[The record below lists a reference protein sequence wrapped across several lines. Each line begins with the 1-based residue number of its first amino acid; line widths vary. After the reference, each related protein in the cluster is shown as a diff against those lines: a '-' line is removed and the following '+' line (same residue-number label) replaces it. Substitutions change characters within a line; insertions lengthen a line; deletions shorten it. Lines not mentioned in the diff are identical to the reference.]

1 MDEISVLDY
10 LKFRLNPKNI
20 GKEILPEENP
30 YAAAIDTEDGAAVV
44 KRQPGPLETA
54 LESAFS
60 GKSFSGIRLDG
71 VFVMIAVIFAVIAQ
85 VILEPTIFTRTDMIP
100 WFGAGFYL
108 LSAASLFISFVMHKK
123 NFGKQEAAANE
134 KTFDNRID
142 GVWLIVSTV
151 FLIAAFLLFGGNRFN
166 FLNVAVWL
174 IALLSALIAFSGRS
188 LQEIA
193 SGFLAKV
200 KTMVSR
206 ENILTVRFSW
216 WNLLC
221 ILAFALCA
229 FFMFYRLDSVPA
241 NMVSDHAEKLYDIRD
256 LLDGTTSI
264 FFSRN
269 TGRECFQFYFTA
281 LIIKIFGTGLTFLSL
296 KIGAALAGLFMLP
309 FIYKIGKLTGN
320 RWVGLFAMLFAGT
333 SYWAVVIARAALRFI
348 YFPMF
353 AAPALYFLLKGLKE
367 RSRASLIGCGIF
379 LGIGLHGYSPFRIVP
394 IVCAVIFLIWLFMD
408 CGREERG
415 NALNAFLALIFFAF
429 IVFLPLARVMVD
441 MPDAVLYRSITRLGT
456 LEKSYD
462 GSPLLIFLNNVWQ
475 GIVMPFW
482 KDGSSWVHCIVYRPA
497 LEHLTGSFF
506 FLGLIFLLLR
516 FISKRN
522 WMDLCLILSVPLL
535 MLPSTL
541 SLAFPAENPCLNRTA
556 GALVPVMVIAAY
568 GFCCSFDWI
577 ARMLKKSLIA
587 FGALSVVSLII
598 VLNVL
603 TGNFDL
609 IFKQYAYEYERA
621 SWNTPQI
628 GEVIKGFAES
638 VGSYDEAYVIPYP
651 YWVDTRNC
659 GIEAGDPYKDYSY
672 DRSMLSAIPDDGRPR
687 LFIYRDC
694 DTETRDEIRR
704 LFPNGVEQLHTGAY
718 DGKDFYSYITIGGK
732 AVN

>member
-10 LKFRLNPKNI
+10 LKFRLNPKNF

-30 YAAAIDTEDGAAVV
+30 YAPVIETEDGAVV
-44 KRQPGPLETA
+44 AERRPGKFETA
-54 LESAFS
+54 LESAF
-60 GKSFSGIRLDG
+60 GGESFAGIRLDG
-71 VFVMIAVIFAVIAQ
+71 MFVLIAVIFAVIAQ
-85 VILEPTIFTRTDMIP
+85 IVLEPTIFTRTAMIP

-123 NFGKQEAAANE
+123 NFERHEAAADD
-134 KTFDNRID
+134 KAFDDRID
-142 GVWLIVSTV
+142 GVWLLVSV
-151 FLIAAFLLFGGNRFN
+151 AFLIAAFLLFGGNRFN
-166 FLNVAVWL
+166 FLNVTVWI
-174 IALLSALIAFSGRS
+174 IALLAAVIAFSGRS

-193 SGFLAKV
+193 SGFFAKV
-200 KTMVSR
+200 KALSAR

-221 ILAFALCA
+221 VLTFMLCA
-229 FFMFYRLDSVPA
+229 FFMFCRLDSVPA

-256 LLDGTTSI
+256 LLNGTTSI
-264 FFSRN
+264 FFTRN

-281 LIIKIFGTGLTFLSL
+281 LIIKIFGTGITFLSL
-296 KIGAALAGLFMLP
+296 KLGAALAGLFMLP
-309 FIYKIGKLTGN
+309 FIYKIGKLVGN

-333 SYWAVVIARAALRFI
+333 AYWSVVIARAALRFI

-353 AAPALYFLLKGLKE
+353 AAPVLYFLLKGLKE
-367 RSRASLIGCGIF
+367 RSRASLIWCGIF

-394 IVCAVIFLIWLFMD
+394 VVCLVIFLIWLFTD
-408 CGREERG
+408 CGKANRG
-415 NALNAFLALIFFAF
+415 SALNAFLTLVFFAF

-456 LEKSYD
+456 MEKSYD

-482 KDGSSWVHCIVYRPA
+482 KDGSSWVHCIVYRPS

-506 FLGLIFLLLR
+506 FLGLVFLLLR

-568 GFCCSFDWI
+568 GFCCAFDLL
-577 ARMLKKSLIA
+577 ARILRKSLIS
-587 FGALSVVSLII
+587 FGTLCIVSLII
-598 VLNVL
+598 VLNML

-628 GEVIKGFAES
+628 GEVIKGFAAS

-672 DRSMLSAIPDDGRPR
+672 DRSMLSAVPNDGKPR

-704 LFPNGVEQLHTGAY
+704 LFPNGVEQLHTGSY
-718 DGKDFYSYITIGGK
+718 DGKDFYSYITLGGK
-732 AVN
+732 AAN

>member
-30 YAAAIDTEDGAAVV
+30 YAPVVETEDGTVV
-44 KRQPGPLETA
+44 VERQPGKLETA
-54 LESAFS
+54 LETAFG

-71 VFVMIAVIFAVIAQ
+71 MFVLIAVIFAIIAQ
-85 VILEPTIFTRTDMIP
+85 IILEPTVFSRTSMIP

-108 LSAASLFISFVMHKK
+108 LSAASLFISYVMHKK
-123 NFGKQEAAANE
+123 NFEKPEAAVEE
-134 KTFDNRID
+134 KKFDDRID
-142 GVWLIVSTV
+142 GIWLLVSTA
-151 FLIAAFLLFGGNRFN
+151 FTIGAFLLFGGNRFT
-166 FLNVAVWL
+166 FLNITVWV
-174 IALLSALIAFSGRS
+174 IALLSALIAFSGKSLHEIVTDGFNKIKALCSRS
-188 LQEIA
+188 T
-193 SGFLAKV
+193 LA
-200 KTMVSR
+200 
-206 ENILTVRFSW
+206 TVHFSW
-216 WNLLC
+216 WDLLC
-221 ILAFALCA
+221 VLVFALCA
-229 FFMFYRLDSVPA
+229 FFMFYKLDSVPA
-241 NMVSDHAEKLYDIRD
+241 EMVSDHAEKLYDIRD
-256 LLDGTTSI
+256 LLDGQTSI
-264 FFSRN
+264 FFTRN

-309 FIYKIGKLTGN
+309 FIYKIGKLIGN

-333 SYWAVVIARAALRFI
+333 GYWSVVIARAALRFI
-348 YFPMF
+348 YYPMF

-367 RSRASLIGCGIF
+367 RSRASLIWCGIF

-394 IVCAVIFLIWLFMD
+394 IACVVIFLIWLFTD
-408 CGREERG
+408 CGKENRG
-415 NALNAFLALIFFAF
+415 SAVNAFLTLVFFAF

-441 MPDAVLYRSITRLGT
+441 MPDAVLYRSVTRLGT
-456 LEKSYD
+456 LEKSYES
-462 GSPLLIFLNNVWQ
+462 SPLLIFLNNFWQ

-506 FLGLIFLLLR
+506 FLGLIFLLMR

-568 GFCCSFDWI
+568 GFCCSFDRI
-577 ARMLKKSLIA
+577 ARMLRKSLVG
-587 FGALSVVSLII
+587 FGTLGLVSLIL
-598 VLNVL
+598 VLNML

-621 SWNTPQI
+621 SWNASQI
-628 GEVIKGFAES
+628 GDVIEGFANS
-638 VGSYDEAYVIPYP
+638 IGSYDDAYVIPYP

-672 DRSMLSAIPDDGRPR
+672 DRSLLSSIPNDGKPR

-704 LFPNGVEQLHTGAY
+704 LFPNGVEQLHTGPY
-718 DGKDFYSYITIGGK
+718 DGKDFYSYVTLGGK
-732 AVN
+732 AAD